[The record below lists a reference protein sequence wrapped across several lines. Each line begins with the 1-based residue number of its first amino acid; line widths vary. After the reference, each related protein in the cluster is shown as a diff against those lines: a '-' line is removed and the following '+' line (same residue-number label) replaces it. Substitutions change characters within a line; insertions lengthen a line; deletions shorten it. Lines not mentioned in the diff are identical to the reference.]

1 MPYQL
6 SKTHSISRTA
16 YLFAVAGSIVA
27 GLVVFDVPF
36 PRSGTELALRM
47 ARPLWEARD
56 AVSSRFISQEQST
69 ASADELR
76 AERNAL
82 LDERTQLQRENYV
95 ARALIEENRML
106 KSLLGRIDGDAGLIP
121 ASVILAPEY
130 SPYDTFIIDAGADM
144 GVREQMLILTPEGV
158 VLGYVRDVH
167 NRTAVGTLFSAY
179 DVRTDVVLAGTSTLH
194 VTLEGK
200 GGSMEIRVPR
210 DLAVMPDTPV
220 IVPGFSGARI
230 GTVGHIQ
237 LSPEDAFQTI
247 YVDSLDNIHRVR
259 HVLIDTTEVWTPPL
273 EARDT
278 NVEPD
283 NGQPPEAI

>member
-1 MPYQL
+1 MPYRL
-6 SKTHSISRTA
+6 SKTHKLSKAT
-16 YLFAVAGSIVA
+16 YLFAVAFSVVA

-36 PRSGTELALRM
+36 PRIGTDLALRV
-47 ARPLWEARD
+47 ARPVWEIRD
-56 AVSSRFISQEQST
+56 VVSDRFTSREEYLTSI
-69 ASADELR
+69 DELR

-82 LDERTQLQRENYV
+82 LEERTQLQRENYS
-95 ARALIEENRML
+95 ARALIEENHML
-106 KSLLGRIDGDAGLIP
+106 KTLVGRMTNDEGLIP

-158 VLGYVRDVH
+158 VLGYVQDVH
-167 NRTAVGTLFSAY
+167 DKTAVGTLFSAHG
-179 DVRTDVVLAGTSTLH
+179 VRTDVILAGTSTLH

-237 LSPEDAFQTI
+237 VSPEDAFQTI
-247 YVDSLDNIHRVR
+247 YVNSLDNIHTVR
-259 HVLIDTTEVWTPPL
+259 HVLIDTTEVWTQPIEPEDTDV
-273 EARDT
+273 EAE
-278 NVEPD
+278 NK
-283 NGQPPEAI
+283 QPSEAI